1 MKLSDTCVRRPV
13 FATVMSL
20 ILVLVGIV
28 SYQRLAVREYP
39 KIDPPVVTVT
49 TQYPG
54 ASAEIIET
62 QVTQP
67 LEEQLAGIEGIKLMT
82 SSSRPERSQIS
93 IEFNLDRAPDSAASD
108 VRDRV
113 GRTRGRL
120 PDEIEEP
127 VIRKVEADAR
137 ATIYLSLFSDRY
149 NQLEIS
155 DFADRIVKEQLQTLP
170 GVAQVDLY
178 GERRFAMRL
187 WLDPE
192 RLAAYGLTTQDVEDA
207 LRRQNV
213 EIPAGRIESR
223 SREFTVLSESD
234 LRTPEGFDN
243 LILKSSGGYLVRLK
257 DVGHAMIAAR
267 DERRSNRFNRR
278 TSVTV
283 GVIKQATANPLDISA
298 AVRAELPSV
307 LANLPEGIDAAVS
320 YDRSEF
326 IEASIGNVYTT
337 IGEAIVLVV
346 LIIFFFLRSFRAT
359 LIPLVTIPV
368 ALIGACT
375 IMLALGF
382 SINTLTLLSLV
393 LAIGLVVDDA
403 IVMLENIYRHVEEGE
418 KPFQAALKGSREIAF
433 AVIGM
438 TLTLAAVYAPIG
450 FLTGTTGR
458 LFTEFAWTLAGA
470 VLISG
475 FVALT
480 LSPMMC
486 SKLLRAHEHHGRFYN
501 VTEAGFQ
508 RVIGGYRSVLQYALR
523 ARWLVVLVGLC
534 VAGGGGFLFTQLPSE
549 LAPYE
554 DQSTIS
560 ITGISPEGATIEYTD
575 AYAKQVEALLD
586 TVPEVERYMV
596 IAGFPTVSN
605 MVGFVRLK
613 PWEERD
619 RTQQEITRALAPQM
633 AKIAGIRAFPSNPPP
648 LGQSSRSKPLEFV
661 IQTGQ
666 SYRDLEQ
673 MVDSIMVRA
682 AENPNLLDL
691 DTDLKLNTPQIK
703 VEIDREK
710 AGDLGIGVDTI
721 GRTLETMLGGRQVT
735 RFKREGKQY
744 DVVVQLQDVDRR
756 NPDDLKRIHVRS
768 RGGQMVP
775 LSNLV
780 RVEEGIS
787 PKELNH
793 FDQRRSA
800 TISAN
805 LASGYSL
812 GEAIEFMEGIAA
824 EVLPATAQID
834 YSGQSREF
842 KEASASLF
850 LTFLLALAFIY
861 LVLAAQFESFIH
873 PFTIMLT
880 VPLSI
885 AGAILTLYLA
895 GGTLNIYSQVGLVT
909 LIGLITKHGILIVE
923 FANQMRERGLSILDA
938 ILDASALRLRPIMMT
953 TGAMVLGAVPLAIAT
968 GAGAESRQQIGMV
981 IVGGLLVGTFFTL
994 FVIPAAYTII
1004 ELAREKKPREATRP
1018 VQAEL
1023 PQAAE

>member
-337 IGEAIVLVV
+337 IGEAI
-346 LIIFFFLRSFRAT
+346 
-359 LIPLVTIPV
+359 
-368 ALIGACT
+368 
-375 IMLALGF
+375 
-382 SINTLTLLSLV
+382 
-393 LAIGLVVDDA
+393 
-403 IVMLENIYRHVEEGE
+403 
-418 KPFQAALKGSREIAF
+418 
-433 AVIGM
+433 
-438 TLTLAAVYAPIG
+438 
-450 FLTGTTGR
+450 
-458 LFTEFAWTLAGA
+458 
-470 VLISG
+470 
-475 FVALT
+475 
-480 LSPMMC
+480 
-486 SKLLRAHEHHGRFYN
+486 
-501 VTEAGFQ
+501 
-508 RVIGGYRSVLQYALR
+508 
-523 ARWLVVLVGLC
+523 
-534 VAGGGGFLFTQLPSE
+534 
-549 LAPYE
+549 
-554 DQSTIS
+554 
-560 ITGISPEGATIEYTD
+560 
-575 AYAKQVEALLD
+575 
-586 TVPEVERYMV
+586 
-596 IAGFPTVSN
+596 
-605 MVGFVRLK
+605 
-613 PWEERD
+613 
-619 RTQQEITRALAPQM
+619 
-633 AKIAGIRAFPSNPPP
+633 
-648 LGQSSRSKPLEFV
+648 
-661 IQTGQ
+661 
-666 SYRDLEQ
+666 
-673 MVDSIMVRA
+673 
-682 AENPNLLDL
+682 
-691 DTDLKLNTPQIK
+691 
-703 VEIDREK
+703 
-710 AGDLGIGVDTI
+710 
-721 GRTLETMLGGRQVT
+721 
-735 RFKREGKQY
+735 
-744 DVVVQLQDVDRR
+744 
-756 NPDDLKRIHVRS
+756 
-768 RGGQMVP
+768 
-775 LSNLV
+775 
-780 RVEEGIS
+780 
-787 PKELNH
+787 
-793 FDQRRSA
+793 
-800 TISAN
+800 
-805 LASGYSL
+805 
-812 GEAIEFMEGIAA
+812 
-824 EVLPATAQID
+824 
-834 YSGQSREF
+834 
-842 KEASASLF
+842 
-850 LTFLLALAFIY
+850 
-861 LVLAAQFESFIH
+861 
-873 PFTIMLT
+873 
-880 VPLSI
+880 
-885 AGAILTLYLA
+885 
-895 GGTLNIYSQVGLVT
+895 
-909 LIGLITKHGILIVE
+909 
-923 FANQMRERGLSILDA
+923 
-938 ILDASALRLRPIMMT
+938 
-953 TGAMVLGAVPLAIAT
+953 
-968 GAGAESRQQIGMV
+968 
-981 IVGGLLVGTFFTL
+981 
-994 FVIPAAYTII
+994 
-1004 ELAREKKPREATRP
+1004 
-1018 VQAEL
+1018 
-1023 PQAAE
+1023 